1 MAVEQQIVALNLQLG
16 EANSQIGLMAIA
28 LDTLRN
34 ESSVAI
40 QELRRMLA
48 QASPVGGGIQK
59 KEKEV
64 SFINVKVFEGG
75 KFNGGSKESLKT
87 WAKKIKI
94 FLNSQHRGMR
104 RALEL
109 AEEAANKVNIA
120 DLGITDREFATV
132 ANEKL
137 HDFLTTYTAEEAL
150 QVVEPYG
157 GEGFEAW
164 RQLKLRYTSSGGSTE
179 IDRTVRLFS
188 KKACKNMAEL
198 PAAID
203 ALDKELKRDEE
214 VSGHRLPDHTKIA
227 LLVRLFPEKDE
238 KELKHRWIHNQKD
251 FQRART
257 DILAVAVAERLEILN
272 RGVKAME
279 VDSLGENMTATGSED
294 QDSWTT
300 KEWLEWTQE
309 DEQIDYMVKGKG
321 KSKGKGKGGK

>member
-16 EANSQIGLMAIA
+16 EANSQIGLMAVA

-48 QASPVGGGIQK
+48 QATPAGGGAQK
-59 KEKEV
+59 NAKEV

-75 KFNGGSKESLKT
+75 KFSGGSKESLT
-87 WAKKIKI
+87 MWAKKIKI
-94 FLNSQHRGMR
+94 FLNSQHKGMR
-104 RALEL
+104 KALEL

-120 DLGITDREFATV
+120 DLEIPDREFATD

-137 HDFLTTYTAEEAL
+137 HDFLMTYTAEEAL
-150 QVVEPYG
+150 QVVEPYS

-257 DILAVAVAERLEILN
+257 DILAVAVAERLEILS

-279 VDSLGENMTATGSED
+279 VDSLGDNMTATGSEEEEV
-294 QDSWTT
+294 WTT
-300 KEWLEWTQE
+300 KELLEWTQE
-309 DEQIDYMVKGKG
+309 D
-321 KSKGKGKGGK
+321 

>member
-87 WAKKIKI
+87 WAKKIRI

-104 RALEL
+104 RALEF

-120 DLGITDREFATV
+120 DLGITDREFATD

-137 HDFLTTYTAEEAL
+137 HDFLMTHTAEEGL

-188 KKACKNMAEL
+188 KRHAKTWPSCL
-198 PAAID
+198 PP
-203 ALDKELKRDEE
+203 
-214 VSGHRLPDHTKIA
+214 STP
-227 LLVRLFPEKDE
+227 
-238 KELKHRWIHNQKD
+238 
-251 FQRART
+251 
-257 DILAVAVAERLEILN
+257 
-272 RGVKAME
+272 
-279 VDSLGENMTATGSED
+279 
-294 QDSWTT
+294 WTR
-300 KEWLEWTQE
+300 
-309 DEQIDYMVKGKG
+309 
-321 KSKGKGKGGK
+321 S